1 MTFPRKLGALLVVVA
16 VVATAGHFL
25 GWAIPSLRWFFSFAA
40 DPADVAQGSWRERQA
55 EVAGV
60 AMCGA
65 IALVGLVLIVRGGG
79 FQWNPLTLR
88 KLARFRSIGRGHGSF
103 VLLMVLVVLAL
114 LDQALV
120 GKRALAV
127 NYDGAWYFPAFVQ
140 QRFSEAD
147 FGGEGE
153 EEADY
158 RELKERLEDEGGRVI
173 LPPVP
178 WEPTLDSDDKLQRPL
193 DMVEGRAM
201 RDGELFSGFATQ
213 FQRGAMEVKVRSSR
227 IREGV
232 PNGPAM
238 VYGPDGEIA
247 GRETWRKGELV
258 ATTKPD
264 GVELAEAGPWVE
276 EIYPP
281 LPPSWERRHFLGTDS
296 KGWDVLAQLY
306 GGLQVA
312 LKASVLYLALTY
324 GVGIALGAMM
334 GYFGGWFD
342 LVMQRV
348 MEVMSNVPFLLV
360 VMILI
365 ANLGRDAVGLGT
377 ILLIFG
383 IFSWIGVAIY
393 LRTSTYKEK
402 ARDYAL
408 AARVL
413 GAGTGRIIFRHI
425 LPNAVATIVTLVPFS
440 VAAVISSLTALD
452 FLGFGLPDTYPSW
465 GRMLDDGLS
474 NLSAPW
480 VVTSVFGTMVVLL
493 LLITFIGEAV
503 REATD
508 PKKFTTY
515 R

>member
-1 MTFPRKLGALLVVVA
+1 MTFPRKLGGWLVVAA
-16 VVATAGHFL
+16 VLATVGHFL
-25 GWAIPSLRWFFSFAA
+25 GWELPSLRWFYSFQA
-40 DPADVAQGSWRERQA
+40 DPATVAEGSWREQQA
-55 EVAGV
+55 RVLGLV
-60 AMCGA
+60 MCGA
-65 IALVGLVLIVRGGG
+65 IALLGVLLIVRGGD

-88 KLARFRSIGRGHGSF
+88 KMARFRSIGRGYGSF
-103 VLLMVLVVLAL
+103 VLLIVLVVLAL

-127 NYDGAWYFPAFVQ
+127 KYEGAWYFPAFVQ

-153 EEADY
+153 QEVDY
-158 RELKERLEDEGGRVI
+158 RRLKARLADGDGRVI

-193 DMVEGRAM
+193 DMIEGRAF
-201 RDGELFSGFATQ
+201 REGDLFSGFATQ
-213 FQRGAMEVKVRSSR
+213 FQKGAMNVKVRSSR
-227 IREGV
+227 IRDGL

-238 VYGPDGEIA
+238 IYGADGEIA
-247 GRETWRKGELV
+247 GRETWRKGELL
-258 ATTKPD
+258 ASTQPD
-264 GVELAEAGPWVE
+264 DLVLAEAGPWVE

-312 LKASVLYLALTY
+312 FKASVLYLALTY
-324 GVGIALGAMM
+324 GLGIALGAMM

-413 GAGTGRIIFRHI
+413 GAGTARVIFRHI

-480 VVTSVFGTMVVLL
+480 IVTSVFATMVVLL